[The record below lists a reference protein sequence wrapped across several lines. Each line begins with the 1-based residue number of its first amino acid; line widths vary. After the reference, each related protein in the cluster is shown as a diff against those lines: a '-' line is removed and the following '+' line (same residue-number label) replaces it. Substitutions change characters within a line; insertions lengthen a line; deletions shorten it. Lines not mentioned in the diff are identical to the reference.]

1 MSNAIAQT
9 KLSTKDYFNSPIIQ
23 EKMQKILG
31 DNTASFTAS
40 VLQAVSSN
48 YMLKDATPESVFM
61 AAMTAATLD
70 LPINNNLGF
79 AYLVPYS
86 KSKGKDRDGRW
97 INEVEAQFQLGYKG
111 YIQLAQRS
119 GQFKAINA
127 CPIYDGDTEQSIH
140 DRLTMFLPP
149 EPPSAELIGYI
160 GYFKLLNGFE
170 AHVTMR
176 LNEIKAHA
184 MEYSQAYQSGEKD
197 QKKQKFSPWHKHFD
211 VMAKKTVLKMLI
223 SKQAPMSIDSKLV
236 DAVQADQAVIRD
248 VNGETHYDYPD
259 NQPQQAA
266 IEMDISDD
274 PNIFATV
281 KTSIANGNLDKR
293 SVLDGSAG
301 YTISNEQRQE
311 LLAS

>member
-1 MSNAIAQT
+1 MNNQIAQQ

-31 DNTASFTAS
+31 DNTASFTTS

-86 KSKGKDRDGRW
+86 KSKGKDRNGQW
-97 INEVEAQFQLGYKG
+97 VNEVEAQFQLGYKG

-119 GQFKAINA
+119 GQFKTINA
-127 CPIYDGDTEQSIH
+127 CPIYDGDTERSIH
-140 DRLTMFLPP
+140 ERLTMFLPP
-149 EPPSAELIGYI
+149 EPPSVELIGYI

-176 LNEIKAHA
+176 LNEIRAHA

-197 QKKQKFSPWHKHFD
+197 NKKQKFSPWHKHFD

-259 NQPQQAA
+259 NQPKQAA
-266 IEMDISDD
+266 VEMDITNDAD
-274 PNIFATV
+274 MFATV
-281 KTSIANGNLDKR
+281 KQGIELGNIDKGE
-293 SVLDGSAG
+293 LLKGNAG
-301 YTISNEQRQE
+301 YIISENQREE